1 MKIDKVTGKQK
12 KAIAAAVQ
20 KARPDGDGK
29 TPHTA
34 QQTIR
39 FKQMYR
45 DGICKV
51 TDRLYTKTIQFF
63 DINYQ
68 LAQNEDK
75 TAIFENYCDFL
86 NYFDSTIKVQL
97 SFLNQV
103 GDTEEFMKQLEIQSQ
118 DDDFDDIRREYT
130 EMLKNQLSKGNNGLV
145 KTKYITFGVEEK
157 SLKDA
162 KQKLER
168 IETDI
173 LTNFKTMGVLAQPL
187 TGAERLAILHRC
199 FNPDSREKFHFSWD
213 LPAQTGNSVKDFI
226 APSSF
231 DFSKGNT
238 FRMSGKYGAVSFI
251 NIMASEMSDRMLA
264 DFLNIEHN
272 ITLSIHICSVDQ
284 NKAIKMIKRKIT
296 DLDKMKME
304 EQKKAFRNGYDIDII
319 RFLMKVPP
327 FVIKWLIAAVHI
339 VIDLGSIK
347 VADSCRSIVEHSGQ
361 ICLDIPDLCC
371 ITFKAPKDVLDMLAV
386 DFQETASNS
395 LRRHILLTNS
405 DLIP

>member
-20 KARPDGDGK
+20 KARPNGDGK

-51 TDRLYTKTIQFF
+51 TDKLYTKTIQFF

-162 KQKLER
+162 KQKLR
-168 IETDI
+168 AVISI
-173 LTNFKTMGVLAQPL
+173 LLSHHRVQDVVHKRRRH
-187 TGAERLAILHRC
+187 AEI
-199 FNPDSREKFHFSWD
+199 
-213 LPAQTGNSVKDFI
+213 
-226 APSSF
+226 
-231 DFSKGNT
+231 
-238 FRMSGKYGAVSFI
+238 
-251 NIMASEMSDRMLA
+251 
-264 DFLNIEHN
+264 
-272 ITLSIHICSVDQ
+272 DQ
-284 NKAIKMIKRKIT
+284 QR
-296 DLDKMKME
+296 
-304 EQKKAFRNGYDIDII
+304 QR
-319 RFLMKVPP
+319 
-327 FVIKWLIAAVHI
+327 
-339 VIDLGSIK
+339 
-347 VADSCRSIVEHSGQ
+347 VADS
-361 ICLDIPDLCC
+361 
-371 ITFKAPKDVLDMLAV
+371 
-386 DFQETASNS
+386 
-395 LRRHILLTNS
+395 
-405 DLIP
+405 

>member
-1 MKIDKVTGKQK
+1 MKIDNVTGKQK

-20 KARPDGDGK
+20 KARPNGDGK

-51 TDRLYTKTIQFF
+51 NEKLYTKTIQFF

-103 GDTEEFMKQLEIQSQ
+103 GDTDEFMKQLEIQSQ
-118 DDDFDDIRREYT
+118 DDAFDDIRREYT

-187 TGAERLAILHRC
+187 TGAERL
-199 FNPDSREKFHFSWD
+199 
-213 LPAQTGNSVKDFI
+213 
-226 APSSF
+226 
-231 DFSKGNT
+231 
-238 FRMSGKYGAVSFI
+238 
-251 NIMASEMSDRMLA
+251 
-264 DFLNIEHN
+264 
-272 ITLSIHICSVDQ
+272 
-284 NKAIKMIKRKIT
+284 
-296 DLDKMKME
+296 
-304 EQKKAFRNGYDIDII
+304 
-319 RFLMKVPP
+319 
-327 FVIKWLIAAVHI
+327 
-339 VIDLGSIK
+339 
-347 VADSCRSIVEHSGQ
+347 
-361 ICLDIPDLCC
+361 
-371 ITFKAPKDVLDMLAV
+371 
-386 DFQETASNS
+386 
-395 LRRHILLTNS
+395 LL
-405 DLIP
+405 L

>member
-20 KARPDGDGK
+20 KARPNGDGK

-118 DDDFDDIRREYT
+118 DDAFDDIRREYT
-130 EMLKNQLSKGNNGLV
+130 EMLKNQLAKGNNGLV
-145 KTKYITFGVEEK
+145 KTKYITFGVEET

-187 TGAERLAILHRC
+187 TGAERLAILH
-199 FNPDSREKFHFSWD
+199 
-213 LPAQTGNSVKDFI
+213 G
-226 APSSF
+226 
-231 DFSKGNT
+231 
-238 FRMSGKYGAVSFI
+238 
-251 NIMASEMSDRMLA
+251 
-264 DFLNIEHN
+264 
-272 ITLSIHICSVDQ
+272 
-284 NKAIKMIKRKIT
+284 
-296 DLDKMKME
+296 
-304 EQKKAFRNGYDIDII
+304 
-319 RFLMKVPP
+319 
-327 FVIKWLIAAVHI
+327 
-339 VIDLGSIK
+339 
-347 VADSCRSIVEHSGQ
+347 
-361 ICLDIPDLCC
+361 
-371 ITFKAPKDVLDMLAV
+371 
-386 DFQETASNS
+386 
-395 LRRHILLTNS
+395 
-405 DLIP
+405 